1 MINYLFKMIYDKIDR
16 LQIEIEKLTEDNKT
30 LQYKYNGL
38 LESNKEIYTKYQDL
52 IIHMVNNKRDT

>member
-16 LQIEIEKLTEDNKT
+16 LQLEIENLTKENKT

-38 LESNKEIYTKYQDL
+38 LESNREIYNKYQEL

>member
-1 MINYLFKMIYDKIDR
+1 MIYDKIDR

-38 LESNKEIYTKYQDL
+38 LESNKEIYTKYQNL

>member
-1 MINYLFKMIYDKIDR
+1 MIYDKIDR
-16 LQIEIEKLTEDNKT
+16 LQIEIEKLTKENQT